1 MNFEI
6 PKTEASCT
14 QSAVNNFF
22 LKNLVQENSIS
33 NFSLK
38 NMDIIE
44 CVKYKTR
51 PTICFITMCKNEQHC
66 IQNTLESVYKY
77 IDYWVVCDTGSTDRT
92 CEIVT
97 EFFKTKDIPGELFV
111 NEWRSFHENKSI
123 MFEKGYNKSDYL
135 LHFDADD
142 ILYGTLNL
150 DILLSNENKADM
162 YHFNCKRG
170 TITFPCSLMY
180 NNRLRWKYC
189 GVAHNTIKCLDKQHT
204 TSSNCFRKQDD
215 LWLDCNERGSRAFDP
230 KKYHKDAE
238 LLKMQFFDTLYNDPD
253 ELNNRSCFY
262 TAQSYMDSN
271 QNEEALKW
279 YCLYLKLQNTWQEEV
294 YESYLRISEILIRM
308 KRPFGEIERQINR
321 SIEIFPDRA
330 EGFVILANYCNH
342 IKQQE
347 KAYELFTVALTK
359 DFNEIKNNYT
369 LFIRPLTYGKYI
381 LDELSVA
388 CYWTG
393 RYKEGQ
399 KYLEQLLVDPEFE
412 HHKER
417 FNNNLKHFTTED
429 NKSAKV

>member
-142 ILYGTLNL
+142 IFDAQIVFIYIRIFTLIFFYLYQFA
-150 DILLSNENKADM
+150 K
-162 YHFNCKRG
+162 
-170 TITFPCSLMY
+170 
-180 NNRLRWKYC
+180 LR
-189 GVAHNTIKCLDKQHT
+189 A
-204 TSSNCFRKQDD
+204 
-215 LWLDCNERGSRAFDP
+215 
-230 KKYHKDAE
+230 
-238 LLKMQFFDTLYNDPD
+238 
-253 ELNNRSCFY
+253 
-262 TAQSYMDSN
+262 
-271 QNEEALKW
+271 
-279 YCLYLKLQNTWQEEV
+279 
-294 YESYLRISEILIRM
+294 
-308 KRPFGEIERQINR
+308 
-321 SIEIFPDRA
+321 
-330 EGFVILANYCNH
+330 CNH
-342 IKQQE
+342 KR
-347 KAYELFTVALTK
+347 A
-359 DFNEIKNNYT
+359 
-369 LFIRPLTYGKYI
+369 
-381 LDELSVA
+381 
-388 CYWTG
+388 
-393 RYKEGQ
+393 
-399 KYLEQLLVDPEFE
+399 
-412 HHKER
+412 
-417 FNNNLKHFTTED
+417 
-429 NKSAKV
+429 